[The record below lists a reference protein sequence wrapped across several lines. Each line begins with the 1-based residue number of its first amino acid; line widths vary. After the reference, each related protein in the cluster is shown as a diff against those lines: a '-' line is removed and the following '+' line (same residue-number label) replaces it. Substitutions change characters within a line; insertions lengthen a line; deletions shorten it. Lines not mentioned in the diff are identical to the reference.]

1 MPTVLWS
8 GLLRLAV
15 AGVAAA
21 AVVAVVVPA
30 AAAATFNVTNTN
42 NSGPGSFRQAVLDAN
57 LAPGPDT
64 VSFAVEGTIRL
75 TSGAIIVAASLAIEG
90 PGADTLTLSGNRTSG
105 ILQTQ
110 PTTNLSVAGVTLAD
124 GSTTGGGGAIANN
137 GGTVAVEDVVFLRN
151 SAFAGG
157 AIENAN
163 GGTLTI
169 RRSTFNGNTAMPG
182 GAISNYG
189 STVTARTAP

>member
-30 AAAATFNVTNTN
+30 AAAATFDVTNTS

-75 TSGAIIVAASLAIEG
+75 TSGAIIVAATLAIEG
-90 PGADTLTLSGNRTSG
+90 PGADRLTLSGNGTSG

-124 GSTTGGGGAIANN
+124 GSTPVAGAEPSPTTA
-137 GGTVAVEDVVFLRN
+137 GPSRSRTWSFFATPRSPAARSRTRTVA
-151 SAFAGG
+151 
-157 AIENAN
+157 
-163 GGTLTI
+163 
-169 RRSTFNGNTAMPG
+169 P
-182 GAISNYG
+182 
-189 STVTARTAP
+189 

>member
-8 GLLRLAV
+8 GLLRLVV

-30 AAAATFNVTNTN
+30 AAAATFNVTNTS

-57 LAPGPDT
+57 LAPGPDM
-64 VSFAVEGTIRL
+64 VSFSVDGTIRL
-75 TSGAIIVAASLAIEG
+75 TGGAIIVAATLEIEG
-90 PGADTLTLSGNRTSG
+90 PGADRLTLSGNGTSG

-110 PTTNLSVAGVTLAD
+110 PTTNLSVTGVTLAD
-124 GSTTGGGGAIANN
+124 GSTPSGGGGAIGNN
-137 GGTVAVEDVVFLRN
+137 GGTVTVENVVFLRN

-157 AIENAN
+157 AIENQ
-163 GGTLTI
+163 
-169 RRSTFNGNTAMPG
+169 
-182 GAISNYG
+182 
-189 STVTARTAP
+189 TVAP